1 MSNKHHGY
9 KGTTWEHKETKELF
23 TILED
28 NDTFVMIESEKCE
41 KTITVTELLGEYWL
55 TNTLNT

>member
-9 KGTTWEHKETKELF
+9 KGTTWEHKETKELC

-28 NDTFVMIESEKCE
+28 NDTFVMIESEK
-41 KTITVTELLGEYWL
+41 TITVTELLGEYWL
-55 TNTLNT
+55 TKCHKYT